1 MTIEYVNPKF
11 VQVTG
16 YSIEEAIGKNPRIL
30 KSGEKPAEEYKQL
43 WDTITSGS
51 EWQGEFHNKKKN
63 GELSWEF
70 AIISPIT
77 DAGGII
83 THFLA
88 VKEDITHRKEVE
100 TEREKLVVE
109 LKTALAD
116 VKMLSGLIPI
126 CASCKKIRD
135 DHGYWQQVESYIQKH
150 SEAKFTH
157 GLCPD
162 CMIKFY
168 PDYSK
173 EKQNALEK

>member
-1 MTIEYVNPKF
+1 M
-11 VQVTG
+11 
-16 YSIEEAIGKNPRIL
+16 
-30 KSGEKPAEEYKQL
+30 
-43 WDTITSGS
+43 
-51 EWQGEFHNKKKN
+51 
-63 GELSWEF
+63 
-70 AIISPIT
+70 
-77 DAGGII
+77 
-83 THFLA
+83 
-88 VKEDITHRKEVE
+88 E